1 MTKEMTMKLILN
13 GGGCGDKTKSI
24 YTVLNSMIDNTKPI
38 LCIPLAREK
47 DESGYENSKKWLSA
61 EVANINYTE
70 LVMADSVEC
79 LSGLN
84 LSDFGMIYISGGNT
98 YKLLRDLKSTQFLH
112 NINEYLKNGGVVYGS
127 SAGAIIFGQTIKTS
141 SDNNNV
147 ELLDLDGYNF
157 VGGFS
162 IAAHYTN
169 KNEEKTKLATEHLT
183 ELSKTYPVI
192 ALPEEDSIIIDGDR
206 VRVIGDRDYYVFRK
220 GEKIQC
226 NVSDGC
232 IDLNKL

>member
-1 MTKEMTMKLILN
+1 MKLILN
-13 GGGCGDKTKSI
+13 GGGCGDKTQNI
-24 YTVLNSMIDNTKPI
+24 YAVLNSMIDNTKPI

-61 EVANINYTE
+61 EIANINYAE
-70 LVMADSVEC
+70 LVMADSVEH
-79 LSGLN
+79 LAGLN

-98 YKLLRDLKSTQFLH
+98 YKLLRDLKNTRVQH
-112 NINEYLKNGGVVYGS
+112 NIDEYLQSGGIVYGS

-141 SDNNNV
+141 SDKNNV

>member
-1 MTKEMTMKLILN
+1 MKLILN
-13 GGGCGDKTKSI
+13 GGGCGDKTQNI
-24 YTVLNSMIDNTKPI
+24 YAILNSMIDNTKPI

-61 EVANINYTE
+61 EIANINCTE
-70 LVMADSVEC
+70 LVMADSAEH
-79 LSGLN
+79 LAGLN

-98 YKLLRDLKSTQFLH
+98 YKLLRDLKSTQSLH
-112 NINEYLKNGGVVYGS
+112 HINEYLQKGGVVYGS

-141 SDNNNV
+141 SDRNVV
-147 ELLDLDGYNF
+147 ELLELDGYNL

-169 KNEEKTKLATEHLT
+169 KNEENTKLYTKHLT

-206 VRVIGDRDYYVFRK
+206 VRIVGERDYYVFKK
-220 GEKIQC
+220 GQHTQHSTS
-226 NVSDGC
+226 NA
-232 IDLNKL
+232 DLELNNL